1 MCAIRLPRINRR
13 KLSITSLLD
22 QSAHIQIRVGGCNAV
37 DGPKGKQDV
46 ELFFCWGPKV
56 YWLLQTPYQRLKAVE
71 TLRQINYGY
80 HKSSARLQRILEI
93 AEHAP
98 G

>member
-1 MCAIRLPRINRR
+1 MSAVSLPRINRR
-13 KLSITSLLD
+13 KISITSLQD
-22 QSAHIQIRVGGCNAV
+22 QSEDKA
-37 DGPKGKQDV
+37 
-46 ELFFCWGPKV
+46 
-56 YWLLQTPYQRLKAVE
+56 YWLSQTPYQRLKAVE

-93 AEHAP
+93 AERTP

>member
-1 MCAIRLPRINRR
+1 MSAISLPRINRR
-13 KLSITSLLD
+13 KISITSLLD
-22 QSAHIQIRVGGCNAV
+22 QSG
-37 DGPKGKQDV
+37 D
-46 ELFFCWGPKV
+46 KV
-56 YWLLQTPYQRLKAVE
+56 YWLSQTPYQRLKAVE

-93 AEHAP
+93 AERAP

>member
-1 MCAIRLPRINRR
+1 MSAVSLPRINRR
-13 KLSITSLLD
+13 KISITSLQD
-22 QSAHIQIRVGGCNAV
+22 QSGDKA
-37 DGPKGKQDV
+37 
-46 ELFFCWGPKV
+46 
-56 YWLLQTPYQRLKAVE
+56 YWLSQTPYQRLKAVE

-93 AEHAP
+93 AERTP

>member
-1 MCAIRLPRINRR
+1 MSVISLPRINRR
-13 KLSITSLLD
+13 KISITSLQD
-22 QSAHIQIRVGGCNAV
+22 QSG
-37 DGPKGKQDV
+37 DKD
-46 ELFFCWGPKV
+46 
-56 YWLLQTPYQRLKAVE
+56 YWLSQTPYQRLKAVE

-93 AEHAP
+93 AERTP

>member
-1 MCAIRLPRINRR
+1 MSAVSLPRINRI
-13 KLSITSLLD
+13 KISITSLQD
-22 QSAHIQIRVGGCNAV
+22 QSGDKA
-37 DGPKGKQDV
+37 
-46 ELFFCWGPKV
+46 
-56 YWLLQTPYQRLKAVE
+56 YWLSQTPYQRLKAVE

-93 AEHAP
+93 AERTP

>member
-13 KLSITSLLD
+13 KFSITSLLD
-22 QSAHIQIRVGGCNAV
+22 QSAHIQIRVGGCNEV
-37 DGPKGKQDV
+37 DGPKGKQVVD
-46 ELFFCWGPKV
+46 FFCWGPKV